1 MVFDGVV
8 REKGARALDGRD
20 GKHFVSLKRGVVWS
34 LGESG
39 SSMWLFWANKLGDL
53 FNSLIP

>member
-39 SSMWLFWANKLGDL
+39 SSM
-53 FNSLIP
+53 